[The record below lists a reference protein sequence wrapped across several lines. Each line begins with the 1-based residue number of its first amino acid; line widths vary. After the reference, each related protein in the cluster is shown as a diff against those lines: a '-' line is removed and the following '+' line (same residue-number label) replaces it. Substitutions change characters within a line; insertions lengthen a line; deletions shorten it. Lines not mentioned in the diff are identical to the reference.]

1 MEKTLFET
9 EVDHALE
16 VLKSGGVIL
25 YPTDTIWGIGC
36 DVTNENAVKRIY
48 EIKKREDSKSM
59 IILVADERDVLRYVA
74 APDLSVFDFIEEQTR
89 PTTIIFEHAVGL
101 PDNLVADDG
110 SIAIRIVRDEF
121 CRHLIK
127 RLRKPIVSTSANIS
141 GNASP
146 KNFLEISGEIRNT
159 VDHIVKWRQ
168 DDVTIAQASQIIKWN
183 NNGTRTVIR
192 S

>member
-25 YPTDTIWGIGC
+25 YPTDTIWGLGC
-36 DVTNENAVKRIY
+36 DATNENAVKRIY

-121 CRHLIK
+121 CRHLLK

-146 KNFLEISGEIRNT
+146 KNFLEISGEIKNT

>member
-121 CRHLIK
+121 CRHLLK

>member
-1 MEKTLFET
+1 
-9 EVDHALE
+9 VDHALE

-36 DVTNENAVKRIY
+36 DATNENAVKRIY

-146 KNFLEISGEIRNT
+146 KNFLEISGEIKNT

>member
-146 KNFLEISGEIRNT
+146 KNFLEISGEIKNT

>member
-36 DVTNENAVKRIY
+36 DATNENAVKRIY

-146 KNFLEISGEIRNT
+146 KNFLEISGEIKNT